1 MVFVHLNEIERT
13 IQLHSLNK
21 TCSMIPL
28 IPQFDNNFWWA
39 GAAVLAI
46 LSIIFAVFLTDR
58 KN

>member
-1 MVFVHLNEIERT
+1 
-13 IQLHSLNK
+13 
-21 TCSMIPL
+21 MISL
-28 IPQFDNNFWWA
+28 IPQFDSNFWWA

>member
-1 MVFVHLNEIERT
+1 
-13 IQLHSLNK
+13 
-21 TCSMIPL
+21 MISL

-46 LSIIFAVFLTDR
+46 LSIIFAVFLMDR